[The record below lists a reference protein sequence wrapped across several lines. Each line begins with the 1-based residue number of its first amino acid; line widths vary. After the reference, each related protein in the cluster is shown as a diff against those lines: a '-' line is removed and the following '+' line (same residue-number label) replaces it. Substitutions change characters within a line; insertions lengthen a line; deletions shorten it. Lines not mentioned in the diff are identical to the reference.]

1 MRGVDD
7 LVGRKFGRLFVVEE
21 GERKIDSDGR
31 HRTSVKWICDCGA
44 TVTVRATRVRNGKT
58 LSCGCIQ
65 KENLAMRNSIHQS
78 CQTRL
83 YRIWCAM
90 KTRCDN
96 PNTSIYKNY
105 GGRGITVCDEWRNSF
120 ECFQKWA
127 LKSGYDDSKS
137 VDRIDNNGNYTPA
150 NCRWA
155 TKIEQANNKRS
166 NRMLYHN
173 GVYKTVSE
181 WAKVLNLP
189 VYLIEDRVNKL
200 GWSVEEALTLPI
212 RNRKEVLNGRTV
224 KSGSETCENSSN
236 F

>member
-31 HRTSVKWICDCGA
+31 HRTSVKCICDCGA

-96 PNTSIYKNY
+96 PRVIQCTFLSLPMGSTCLLIAP
-105 GGRGITVCDEWRNSF
+105 I
-120 ECFQKWA
+120 QKT
-127 LKSGYDDSKS
+127 LK
-137 VDRIDNNGNYTPA
+137 RIF
-150 NCRWA
+150 
-155 TKIEQANNKRS
+155 
-166 NRMLYHN
+166 
-173 GVYKTVSE
+173 
-181 WAKVLNLP
+181 
-189 VYLIEDRVNKL
+189 
-200 GWSVEEALTLPI
+200 
-212 RNRKEVLNGRTV
+212 
-224 KSGSETCENSSN
+224 SSLS
-236 F
+236 